1 MSDDVGNS
9 SDQSYFK
16 FHRYWI
22 EDSPVFANPELLQ
35 IFLWLLNR
43 ARHKPGHLPLKSG
56 QVVSLKA
63 GEGIVGRE
71 AAARE
76 LGMSPSTFRNRL
88 GKLKDMGVVKLDTKD
103 KSFTRFSIVFPS
115 GLKPRKDKAR
125 TALGQGED
133 SPRTALGQGEDTN
146 KTNETDQKNEKN
158 KKNNTNERES
168 SGDAA
173 FPPTHDKILSLIEE
187 YIKTSSIDE
196 KTSELSQEI
205 ESLKTQAEEIKSHYQ
220 SLLAAGSVKKETKEW
235 SDAVDKYNQML
246 ADAKS
251 KQMFLDLSM
260 VKNELGEVRK
270 QDLAREL
277 FNYWEGYGWKKN
289 GRRINLISEVN
300 KWTQR
305 EISKKH
311 EGKAGHGRSRLT
323 AAEQLRNQIY
333 ESNLQDRRK
342 TEVPAH
348 RIF

>member
-43 ARHKPGHLPLKSG
+43 ARHKPGHLQLKSG

-115 GLKPRKDKAR
+115 GLKPKKDKPR
-125 TALGQGED
+125 TSPGQGED
-133 SPRTALGQGEDTN
+133 KPRTSPGQDLDTN

-168 SGDAA
+168 SGD
-173 FPPTHDKILSLIEE
+173 PPTENEIQNYLQTKYPNLPENEIQRLSGEVIAA
-187 YIKTSSIDE
+187 I
-196 KTSELSQEI
+196 
-205 ESLKTQAEEIKSHYQ
+205 SLGRFKAEHWTGHAIQ
-220 SLLAAGSVKKETKEW
+220 WAGATEARLRKEQPDLFVKKKPSFW
-235 SDAVDKYNQML
+235 DK
-246 ADAKS
+246 
-251 KQMFLDLSM
+251 
-260 VKNELGEVRK
+260 VKH
-270 QDLAREL
+270 
-277 FNYWEGYGWKKN
+277 Y
-289 GRRINLISEVN
+289 
-300 KWTQR
+300 
-305 EISKKH
+305 
-311 EGKAGHGRSRLT
+311 
-323 AAEQLRNQIY
+323 
-333 ESNLQDRRK
+333 
-342 TEVPAH
+342 
-348 RIF
+348 